1 MQLHTL
7 STQQVSVK
15 LMSSQWK
22 VPVSSL
28 NWFENHTFFI
38 SQFYP
43 LFLTRFFPLCCEI
56 IEVPH
61 AWTLRK
67 LKDIRRNVSLD
78 GVSGSLSIYP
88 LCLLHYSF
96 AKKKKKRK
104 HQYPTVEE
112 LMSGCRALTH
122 THTHTCCVLIT
133 LSQTLKET
141 QRGRCK
147 PKALQWFS
155 LKSPPP
161 VCECVFTMLK
171 ATCKGFLRRHPKAL
185 AGGEKGCDRFSMPC
199 HKDKLIHKNDKN
211 KSKNR
216 SGVATAS
223 FHCVLLGRKTS
234 KITLPR
240 IPTHQA
246 PFPSFMPN

>member
-1 MQLHTL
+1 MKFPVYWVRDGLLADRRIRLKWRCWGGERRWRHRENMQLHTL

-43 LFLTRFFPLCCEI
+43 LFLTRFSSLCCEI

-122 THTHTCCVLIT
+122 TH
-133 LSQTLKET
+133 
-141 QRGRCK
+141 
-147 PKALQWFS
+147 A
-155 LKSPPP
+155 
-161 VCECVFTMLK
+161 VCW
-171 ATCKGFLRRHPKAL
+171 
-185 AGGEKGCDRFSMPC
+185 SPC
-199 HKDKLIHKNDKN
+199 HRHLKKHKEGDVNQRPCN
-211 KSKNR
+211 
-216 SGVATAS
+216 G
-223 FHCVLLGRKTS
+223 
-234 KITLPR
+234 
-240 IPTHQA
+240 
-246 PFPSFMPN
+246 FPSSHHHQCVSVCLRC